1 MGTPVE
7 SQAARPLT
15 VPPSTVLICGLIAR
29 SEKLIAD
36 SEKLLV
42 PEFGPVAERSAVI
55 PFDFTDYYE
64 TEMGKGLLRSWLAF
78 LRLVPPDR
86 LVETKLGTI
95 RLEQQLS
102 GAGHNPAAFYAVPIP
117 SSKLGL
123 CPKPAR
129 QANFDPGLLSLHN
142 LVLASTKDHAHRIYL
157 GSGIHAELTL
167 IFRSGRFEPLPW
179 TYPDY
184 RTSTCLDFLL
194 RCRELL
200 KS

>member
-7 SQAARPLT
+7 PQATGPLT
-15 VPPSTVLICGLIAR
+15 VPPPTVLICGIIAQ
-29 SEKLIAD
+29 SEELAAG

-42 PEFGPVAERSAVI
+42 SEFGPVAERSAVI

-64 TEMGKGLLRSWLAF
+64 PEMGTGLLRSWLAF
-78 LRLVPPDR
+78 SRPVPPDR
-86 LVETKLGTI
+86 LVETKLATI
-95 RLEQQLS
+95 RLERQLS
-102 GAGHNPAAFYAVPIP
+102 ASFGNRQSKIGDRQSAARP
-117 SSKLGL
+117 SNL
-123 CPKPAR
+123 
-129 QANFDPGLLSLHN
+129 DPGLLSLYN

-184 RTSTCLDFLL
+184 RTGACFEFLL
-194 RCRELL
+194 RCRGLL
-200 KS
+200 KA